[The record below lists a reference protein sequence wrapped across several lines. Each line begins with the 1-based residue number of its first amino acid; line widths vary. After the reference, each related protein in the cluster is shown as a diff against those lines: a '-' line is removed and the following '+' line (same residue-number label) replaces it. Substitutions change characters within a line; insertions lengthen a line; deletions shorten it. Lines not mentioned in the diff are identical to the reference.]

1 MPCINWQSPSTIAT
15 GNEIANKTV
24 SAIQRRRQQTV
35 TTKNKV
41 EWLSTPPP
49 RKTPFLLQFRHYL
62 RYSGSPVETSHIHPH
77 SRHHHFSRT
86 SMPFRYSCLFKT
98 WSSVLCYIRP
108 WLRICLLL
116 LLLSR
121 YRPRYETSL
130 YQWIP
135 SGGKQSS
142 GMNQSDIGTVSLR
155 ILQLLTEQLVQTV
168 TPGGI
173 CLQSCP

>member
-1 MPCINWQSPSTIAT
+1 MPCINWQSPSTITT

-86 SMPFRYSCLFKT
+86 STPFHDSRLFKAQ
-98 WSSVLCYIRP
+98 SSVSCYVRP
-108 WLRICLLL
+108 WLRICLSFLP
-116 LLLSR
+116 LSR
-121 YRPRYETSL
+121 YCPRHETLL
-130 YQWIP
+130 YQRIP
-135 SGGKQSS
+135 SGGKWSS
-142 GMNQSDIGTVSLR
+142 GTD
-155 ILQLLTEQLVQTV
+155 
-168 TPGGI
+168 
-173 CLQSCP
+173 